1 MRDLLFSRPGVLWG
15 LFASSLPLIIHLIN
29 RHRAR
34 RHPFAAL
41 DFLFRVQRRSA
52 RRILLRH
59 ILLLAARTL
68 LIAALVVAAAGP
80 MLRARRSTAIKGPTT
95 TALVIDQS
103 LSMRSGYRDRIA
115 FDVAIESARKHVR
128 GMAPGDKACLL
139 AAGHVCKILVE
150 PCTDSRGTLLDAI
163 DNLHVQYGKSDLTEA
178 LEKAAVVLARTR
190 DGTKSNFRILLLTD
204 GALHAF
210 GSAPRFPPDSPAPE
224 VVLENVSAGL
234 ERDNIA
240 LADIDQRSNA
250 RYLEVNL
257 RISSFS
263 SGDQKNLPVE
273 IRLERQVLSR
283 GFTDLPAGETRR
295 KSFNIQCPEK
305 TELLIARLS
314 RDDAL
319 AEDNQTLLYVSG
331 QRTVRALLVNGDM
344 RPILHQDEL
353 FYLEHALSPAGEGAS
368 GIRFTTITPDR
379 FTKESLDNVEVVF
392 LANVHG
398 LSPESA
404 SALRSFVAAGG
415 GLFVAMGN
423 RVEVDRTNQI
433 LDDLLP
439 WPLRDKVATGPVEP
453 EGEHKLGTHFT
464 DIDQKHPAFALFEE
478 SQIAGLKAVRI
489 WRAVVL
495 EPGQAG
501 RRTTVLMNYA
511 NGAPAL
517 VESPYRNGRVMLF
530 TSTLDRDWNS
540 WPARAS
546 FLPFLQRTTAYL
558 AGRLGQMPPVEVEV
572 GTPVRISLV
581 PDADS
586 VRLISPDGTPIDVAP
601 SEAAGSIGRG
611 ESAGESAASAVFRD
625 TWTPGWYKIV
635 QMRKG
640 QTLPKEST
648 PGLIVTIPLQESNL
662 EPIGETRLQE
672 LLGQGIELTLAGD
685 ADGSSQPRSLL
696 FLLLALGLVLVEAF
710 LIRK

>member
-1 MRDLLFSRPGVLWG
+1 M
-15 LFASSLPLIIHLIN
+15 
-29 RHRAR
+29 
-34 RHPFAAL
+34 
-41 DFLFRVQRRSA
+41 
-52 RRILLRH
+52 
-59 ILLLAARTL
+59 
-68 LIAALVVAAAGP
+68 
-80 MLRARRSTAIKGPTT
+80 
-95 TALVIDQS
+95 
-103 LSMRSGYRDRIA
+103 
-115 FDVAIESARKHVR
+115 
-128 GMAPGDKACLL
+128 
-139 AAGHVCKILVE
+139 
-150 PCTDSRGTLLDAI
+150 
-163 DNLHVQYGKSDLTEA
+163 
-178 LEKAAVVLARTR
+178 VLARTR

-204 GALHAF
+204 GAFHAF

-224 VVLENVSAGL
+224 VVLEDISAGL
-234 ERDNIA
+234 ERDNVA
-240 LADIDQRSNA
+240 LTDVDQRSNA

-257 RISSFS
+257 RTSSYS

-273 IRLERQVLSR
+273 ISASNDRFCPGGSR
-283 GFTDLPAGETRR
+283 ICPPAKPEG

-331 QRTVRALLVNGDM
+331 ERTVRVLLVNGDM

-415 GLFVAMGN
+415 GLFLAMGN
-423 RVEVDRTNQI
+423 RVDVDRTNQI

-453 EGEHKLGTHFT
+453 EGEHRLGTHFT

-495 EPGQAG
+495 ESGQAG

-572 GTPVRISLV
+572 GTPVRIPLR
-581 PDADS
+581 PPMPTAC
-586 VRLISPDGTPIDVAP
+586 RLICPVSVCRSTY
-601 SEAAGSIGRG
+601 S
-611 ESAGESAASAVFRD
+611 
-625 TWTPGWYKIV
+625 
-635 QMRKG
+635 
-640 QTLPKEST
+640 TLPR
-648 PGLIVTIPLQESNL
+648 PP
-662 EPIGETRLQE
+662 
-672 LLGQGIELTLAGD
+672 A
-685 ADGSSQPRSLL
+685 RS
-696 FLLLALGLVLVEAF
+696 GG
-710 LIRK
+710 